1 MVTIK
6 EIAAA
11 VGVSSATVSRVLNYD
26 PTLSISTKKRQAII
40 ETAEALNYA
49 TPRNRSR
56 AAAQAIGVGLKIAL
70 VHFLEPAQELADPYY
85 VGVRL
90 GIESRCQALKS
101 EIVKV
106 FLSGSPPEAAIL
118 EGASGV
124 VAVGHYYGQELEWLR
139 RHSRHL
145 VFADYAPAGDAD
157 DSVLSDVAMAMTR
170 LLESVYGM
178 GYRRI
183 GFIGW
188 IDAFH
193 EPENIHSERR
203 CRTYIEWMTKAG
215 LYDPELCLVERMTP
229 DSGYALT
236 RTMLSKPNPPQVLIT
251 CNDNMALGAYRAI
264 HEMGLK
270 IPADIAVASFND
282 IPVAQFL
289 GPPLSTV
296 KIPAELIG
304 ETAVDLLLE
313 RLSGREVPKKVILGT
328 EIVWRGSTPQQG
340 DRGDQIKKLRAEVR
354 AMGPDD
360 PNFDIKKFTDQQW
373 GGI

>member
-56 AAAQAIGVGLKIAL
+56 AAAQSLGAGLKIAL
-70 VHFLEPAQELADPYY
+70 VHFLDPAKELADPYY

-101 EIVKV
+101 EVVKV
-106 FLSGSPPEAAIL
+106 FLTGNAPEATIL

-124 VAVGHYYGQELEWLR
+124 VAVGHYYGEELEWLR

-145 VFADYAPAGDAD
+145 VFADYAPIGDLD
-157 DSVLSDVAMAMTR
+157 DSVLSDVAHAMTR
-170 LLESVYGM
+170 LLEAAHGM

-183 GFIGW
+183 GFVGW
-188 IDAFH
+188 VDAFYG
-193 EPENIHSERR
+193 PDNIHAERR
-203 CRTYIEWMTKAG
+203 CRTFIDWMTKAG
-215 LYDPELCLVERMTP
+215 LYDPDLCMVERLTP
-229 DSGYALT
+229 DSGYMLT
-236 RTMLSKPNPPQVLIT
+236 KAMLSNPNPPTLLIT

-264 HEMGLK
+264 RELGLR
-270 IPADIAVASFND
+270 IPEDVAVASFND

-289 GPPLSTV
+289 APPLTTV

-313 RLSGREVPKKVILGT
+313 RLSGREVAKKVILAT
-328 EIVWRGSTPQQG
+328 EIIWRGSMAQP
-340 DRGDQIKKLRAEVR
+340 AETEETTGTR
-354 AMGPDD
+354 LAAR
-360 PNFDIKKFTDQQW
+360 N
-373 GGI
+373 

>member
-6 EIAAA
+6 EIASA

-26 PTLSISTKKRQAII
+26 PTLSISNRKRQAII

-56 AAAQAIGVGLKIAL
+56 AAAHGVGVGLKIAL
-70 VHFLEPAQELADPYY
+70 VHFLDPAQELADPYY

-101 EIVKV
+101 EVVKV
-106 FLSGSPPEAAIL
+106 FLTGNPPEATIL

-124 VAVGHYYGQELEWLR
+124 VAVGHYYGDELEWLR

-145 VFADYAPAGDAD
+145 VFADYAPAGDMED
-157 DSVLSDVAMAMTR
+157 TVLSDVSLAMTR
-170 LLESVYGM
+170 LLEAVHAM

-188 IDAFH
+188 IDAFYG
-193 EPENIHSERR
+193 PDNIHSERR
-203 CRTYIEWMTKAG
+203 CRTYIDWMTRAG
-215 LYDPELCLVERMTP
+215 LYDPELCMVEPMTP
-229 DSGYALT
+229 DSGYKLAKA
-236 RTMLSKPNPPQVLIT
+236 MLSKPNPPKILIT

-264 HEMGLK
+264 HETGLR
-270 IPADIAVASFND
+270 IPEDIAVASFND

-313 RLSGREVPKKVILGT
+313 RLSGREVAKKVVFGT
-328 EIVWRGSTPQQG
+328 EIVWRGSTPAP
-340 DRGDQIKKLRAEVR
+340 AET
-354 AMGPDD
+354 ANKADD
-360 PNFDIKKFTDQQW
+360 IVSADAVLKVP
-373 GGI
+373 G

>member
-49 TPRNRSR
+49 TPRNRNR
-56 AAAQAIGVGLKIAL
+56 AAAQSLGAGLKIAL
-70 VHFLEPAQELADPYY
+70 VHFLDPAKELADPYY

-101 EIVKV
+101 EVVKV
-106 FLSGSPPEAAIL
+106 FLTGNAPEATIL

-124 VAVGHYYGQELEWLR
+124 VAVGHYYGEELEWLR

-145 VFADYAPAGDAD
+145 VFADYAPIGDLD
-157 DSVLSDVAMAMTR
+157 DSVLSDVGRAMTR
-170 LLESVYGM
+170 LLEAAHAM

-183 GFIGW
+183 GFVGW
-188 IDAFH
+188 VDAFYG
-193 EPENIHSERR
+193 PDNIHAERR
-203 CRTYIEWMTKAG
+203 CRTFIDWMTRAG
-215 LYDPELCLVERMTP
+215 LYDPDLCMVERMTP
-229 DSGYALT
+229 DSGYTLAK
-236 RTMLSKPNPPQVLIT
+236 TMLSKPNPPKLLIT

-264 HEMGLK
+264 QELGLR
-270 IPADIAVASFND
+270 IPEDVAVASFND

-289 GPPLSTV
+289 APPLTTV

-313 RLSGREVPKKVILGT
+313 RLSGREVAKKVILAT
-328 EIVWRGSTPQQG
+328 EIIWRGSMARP
-340 DRGDQIKKLRAEVR
+340 AEAEEPAGTR
-354 AMGPDD
+354 LAARD
-360 PNFDIKKFTDQQW
+360 
-373 GGI
+373 

>member
-6 EIAAA
+6 EIASA

-26 PTLSISTKKRQAII
+26 PTLSISTRKRQAII

-49 TPRNRSR
+49 TPRNRNR
-56 AAAQAIGVGLKIAL
+56 AAAQAVGSGLKIAL
-70 VHFLEPAQELADPYY
+70 VHFLDPAQELADPYY

-90 GIESRCQALKS
+90 GIESRCQALNS
-101 EIVKV
+101 EVVKV
-106 FLSGSPPEAAIL
+106 FLTGNTPEATIL

-124 VAVGHYYGQELEWLR
+124 VAVGHYYGDELEWLR

-145 VFADYAPAGDAD
+145 VFADYAPAGDIED
-157 DSVLSDVAMAMTR
+157 TVLSDVSQAMIR
-170 LLESVYGM
+170 LLEAVHAM

-188 IDAFH
+188 IDAFYG
-193 EPENIHSERR
+193 PDNIHSERR
-203 CRTYIEWMTKAG
+203 CRTYIDWMTKAG
-215 LYDPELCLVERMTP
+215 LFDPELCLVDPMTP
-229 DSGYALT
+229 DSGYRLAKA
-236 RTMLSKPNPPQVLIT
+236 MLSKPNPPKILIT

-264 HEMGLK
+264 NEMGLR
-270 IPADIAVASFND
+270 IPDDVAVASFND

-304 ETAVDLLLE
+304 ETAVDLLVE
-313 RLSGREVPKKVILGT
+313 RLSGREVAKKVVFGT
-328 EIVWRGSTPQQG
+328 EIIWRASTPAPTG
-340 DRGDQIKKLRAEVR
+340 AANPAEHLVPTSS
-354 AMGPDD
+354 ASEVPG
-360 PNFDIKKFTDQQW
+360 
-373 GGI
+373 

>member
-6 EIAAA
+6 EIASA

-56 AAAQAIGVGLKIAL
+56 AAAQAGGAGLKIAL
-70 VHFLEPAQELADPYY
+70 VHFLDPAQELADPYY

-101 EIVKV
+101 EVVKV
-106 FLSGSPPEAAIL
+106 FLTGSSPEAAML

-124 VAVGHYYGQELEWLR
+124 VAVGHYYGDELEWLR

-157 DSVLSDVAMAMTR
+157 DAVLSDVSLAMTR
-170 LLESVYGM
+170 LLEAVHGM

-188 IDAFH
+188 IDAFYG
-193 EPENIHSERR
+193 PDNIHSERR
-203 CRTYIEWMTKAG
+203 CRAYIDWMSKAG
-215 LYDPELCLVERMTP
+215 FYDPELCMVERMTP
-229 DSGYALT
+229 DSGYTLT
-236 RTMLSKPNPPQVLIT
+236 KAMLSKPNPPRIVIT

-264 HEMGLK
+264 HELGLS
-270 IPADIAVASFND
+270 IPGDVAVASFND

-289 GPPLSTV
+289 GPPLTTV

-313 RLSGREVPKKVILGT
+313 RLSGREVAKKVVLGT
-328 EIVWRGSTPQQG
+328 EIVWRGSTPQTETTAG
-340 DRGDQIKKLRAEVR
+340 VEATAPGAL
-354 AMGPDD
+354 
-360 PNFDIKKFTDQQW
+360 
-373 GGI
+373 

>member
-6 EIAAA
+6 EIATA

-56 AAAQAIGVGLKIAL
+56 AAAQGPGAGLKIAL
-70 VHFLEPAQELADPYY
+70 VHFLDPAQELADPYY

-101 EIVKV
+101 EVVKV
-106 FLSGSPPEAAIL
+106 FLTGNPPEATVL

-124 VAVGHYYGQELEWLR
+124 VAVGHYYGEELEWLR

-145 VFADYAPAGDAD
+145 VFADFAPAGDLD
-157 DSVLSDVAMAMTR
+157 DSVLSDVALAMTK
-170 LLESVYGM
+170 LLEAVHGM

-188 IDAFH
+188 VDAFNG
-193 EPENIHSERR
+193 PGNIHAERR
-203 CRTYIEWMTKAG
+203 CRAYIDWMTKTG
-215 LYDPELCLVERMTP
+215 LYDPDLCLVEQMTP

-236 RTMLSKPNPPQVLIT
+236 KAMLSKPSPPEILIT

-264 HEMGLK
+264 HEMGLR
-270 IPADIAVASFND
+270 IPEDIAVASFND

-289 GPPLSTV
+289 GPPLSTT

-313 RLSGREVPKKVILGT
+313 RISGREIAKKVVLAT
-328 EIVWRGSTPQQG
+328 ELVWRESTPSP
-340 DRGDQIKKLRAEVR
+340 RRCFPTVK
-354 AMGPDD
+354 
-360 PNFDIKKFTDQQW
+360 NS
-373 GGI
+373 